1 MEGEPKITTIE
12 KIKNPKRVEQGKR
25 LAAISREAKARK
37 AKERQE
43 QQEQESEILPYL
55 LLVPVTVIGVAAFGG
70 YCYWKKEESKKEEK
84 PKKEEEPKTVSR
96 LERL

>member
-1 MEGEPKITTIE
+1 MEGEPKIPTIE

-37 AKERQE
+37 AKEQQE
-43 QQEQESEILPYL
+43 QQQESEILPCL
-55 LLVPVTVIGVAAFGG
+55 LLVPVTVIGLAAFGG
-70 YCYWKKEESKKEEK
+70 YCYWGKKES
-84 PKKEEEPKTVSR
+84 KKEEEPKKVEEPKRVLR